1 MTINVD
7 LTKAREV
14 AEKSGNSFHYKVVNF
29 LRTLGWTT
37 LISPY
42 YTDNLSDKP
51 REIDIVAEKEYI
63 VKDVFGSWTGTVNVK
78 LFIECKY
85 INNETIF
92 WFDEKDKEKAI
103 KRIMTDTGLSH
114 PEENSRTNGHHY
126 LKNDKV
132 AKLFSSNPDKT
143 LDNEL
148 IYKAINQ
155 SLNAMVYYKNSGSI
169 LSNRRQEQY
178 IKKII
183 NYPLILCNTFDKFYK
198 IDIGDNNPS
207 KIDDNFQLEI
217 NYAYL
222 DKDKNSQSDYFLI
235 DIIDFSNDRFNNFL
249 KGLEEADIIP
259 IKDSLRD
266 KYLK

>member
-1 MTINVD
+1 MIKDPVSD
-7 LTKAREV
+7 IV
-14 AEKSGNSFHYKVVNF
+14 EKSGNDFHCQVISF
-29 LRTLGWTT
+29 LRKADWTV
-37 LISPY
+37 LVSPY
-42 YTDNLSDKP
+42 YNDNITDKP
-51 REIDIVAEKEYI
+51 REIDIVAEK
-63 VKDVFGSWTGTVNVK
+63 VFKIQNFITRNFLGTLNVK

-85 INNETIF
+85 INKEVVF